1 MERAQAYKMKLVAL
15 KHQGKKLELQT
26 DSTSPQVGEKSSWA
40 VSIVANDANA
50 SRSQVQRFVRLNE
63 LVPEIQ
69 EKVDSKE
76 IAFSPAVELSYL
88 THDEQKQFLDAMD
101 YSQNTPSLS
110 QAQRLK
116 KLSREG
122 KCTKEAMRSI
132 MSEEKK
138 EEQERIT
145 LSSDTLRKYFPR
157 SYTPLQIRHEGMSE
171 SKQFVTLLDEMIQE
185 DSEQAVFGLKR
196 ITLASLLKAHKVDFF
211 DDFGAYTHKE
221 WKLTDIINV
230 TVNKDEKSIDDENDE
245 TTSGEIDAS
254 EPTGRLSGISSAIL
268 KGDGLRNNDFVKECM
283 SQGFIFSS
291 MSYKLSHKTL
301 PITIVIDVNFKQTDL
316 KINIVKT
323 YQLEDDGIERL
334 APLPASDQSL
344 YIDYFQNVA
353 YAVYSNLIEKQK
365 TELVKQTIKPEK

>member
-1 MERAQAYKMKLVAL
+1 MTLITFLYSRIIKLIVDSDNIFKGGNSMASSSIFIYELRSPSEINVESIYSCL
-15 KHQGKKLELQT
+15 KGYPEDENTYFNLEMISANELL
-26 DSTSPQVGEKSSWA
+26 GEY
-40 VSIVANDANA
+40 VIVQNVQESYYNPEQRVFEYRIVPKANA
-50 SRSQVQRFVRLNE
+50 ETRTVTLDVTISPLEDDSQKY
-63 LVPEIQ
+63 
-69 EKVDSKE
+69 KVS
-76 IAFSPAVELSYL
+76 
-88 THDEQKQFLDAMD
+88 
-101 YSQNTPSLS
+101 
-110 QAQRLK
+110 
-116 KLSREG
+116 
-122 KCTKEAMRSI
+122 
-132 MSEEKK
+132 
-138 EEQERIT
+138 
-145 LSSDTLRKYFPR
+145 
-157 SYTPLQIRHEGMSE
+157 IRHEGMSE

-211 DDFGAYTHKE
+211 DDFGVYTHKE

-230 TVNKDEKSIDDENDE
+230 TVNKDEKSIDDENDV

-254 EPTGRLSGISSAIL
+254 EPSGRLSGISSAIL

-291 MSYKLSHKTL
+291 MSYKFSHKTL

-334 APLPASDQSL
+334 APLPSSDQSL

-365 TELVKQTIKPEK
+365 DELVKQTIKPEK